1 MSPNPAAQAPS
12 HVGRWL
18 STPTSKLSSPV
29 ILTGGHTSLST
40 PTSHTPTSA
49 LVQDLLQKS
58 GCPQIRPSDN
68 FPQSGASVTPGQG
81 RGQCL
86 LRLSTLL
93 PEGGIMAAGDY
104 FATGDYFRAQASPGP
119 QPNSLTLPSASTQSS
134 PGLSPRPR
142 HDYVANA
149 FHSRRRIWS
158 WSPSLEKIWGK

>member
-1 MSPNPAAQAPS
+1 MSPYPAAQAPS

-29 ILTGGHTSLST
+29 ILTGGHSSLST

-49 LVQDLLQKS
+49 LVQDQLQKS

-68 FPQSGASVTPGQG
+68 FPPSGVSVTPGQG

-93 PEGGIMAAGDY
+93 PEGESWRLEI
-104 FATGDYFRAQASPGP
+104 
-119 QPNSLTLPSASTQSS
+119 TLQQGTTS
-134 PGLSPRPR
+134 GPRPPL
-142 HDYVANA
+142 A
-149 FHSRRRIWS
+149 HSPTAQLSRLLLHSQVQGCPPAQGTTMWLMLSTAEEEYGPGR
-158 WSPSLEKIWGK
+158 PP